1 MVWLVLFFACALFN
15 WLSTDRRW
23 RWGELISKPLA
34 LVLLIVFF
42 WQTLGWQ
49 GGRLWFGVG
58 LVFSLAGD
66 IFLMWM
72 KRFFVPG
79 LASFLLA
86 HVCYIIALNQDAI
99 QFQAWVLVLAAMVT
113 GVGFTCYRIIRRGMV
128 KNPESA
134 RLRLP
139 VLAYCL
145 MISLMLLS
153 AWVCLFRE
161 GWSTPAGWMAAA
173 GASLFILSDFMLA
186 YGLFVKPIQRGDLL
200 VMVTYHLGQA
210 AIILGAVLRFM
221 GN

>member
-1 MVWLVLFFACALFN
+1 MVWLVLFFACAIIN
-15 WLSTDRRW
+15 WVSTDRRW
-23 RWGELISKPLA
+23 RLGELISKPLT
-34 LVLLIVFF
+34 LLLLIVFF
-42 WQTLGWQ
+42 WQMLGWE

-79 LASFLLA
+79 LAAFLLA

-99 QFQAWVLVLAAMVT
+99 QFQAWVLVVAVMVT
-113 GVGFTCYRIIRRGMV
+113 GVGFTCHRTIRRGMV
-128 KNPESA
+128 KKPENA
-134 RLRLP
+134 KLRFP

-153 AWVCLFRE
+153 AWVCLFRT
-161 GWSTPAGWMAAA
+161 GWSAPAGWMAAG

-186 YGLFVKPIQRGDLL
+186 YGLFVKPIPRGDLL
-200 VMVTYHLGQA
+200 VMVTYHLGQV
-210 AIILGAVLRFM
+210 AIILAAVLRFAV
-221 GN
+221 N